1 MTSSS
6 LRFALVVVSFSLG
19 LACAEQQAQ
28 EAPARSPAQD
38 YPPPP
43 PTTSDGQV
51 VGADGVPP
59 GDKLQQGPR
68 VGTDTALAP
77 GWTEKKGALKYDA
90 KERGVAPARKPDE

>member
-1 MTSSS
+1 
-6 LRFALVVVSFSLG
+6 
-19 LACAEQQAQ
+19 
-28 EAPARSPAQD
+28 
-38 YPPPP
+38 
-43 PTTSDGQV
+43 V